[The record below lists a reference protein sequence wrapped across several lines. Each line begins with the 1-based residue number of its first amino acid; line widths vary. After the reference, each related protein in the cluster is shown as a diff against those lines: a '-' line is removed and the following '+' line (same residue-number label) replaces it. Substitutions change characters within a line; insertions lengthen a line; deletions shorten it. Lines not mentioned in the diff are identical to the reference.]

1 MNDPS
6 DLSAERAALRNA
18 LQELEA
24 VAYKGNHR
32 TPAVKEA
39 NDRLERIGCARP
51 LKTGA
56 VSKWFTWGDP
66 ATDFRFLWALV
77 QVLRERAGRPP
88 AGTLM
93 GPYRGP
99 AASEWQYHHELWK
112 IRWEQAKLT
121 PPRRTSLDE
130 GLLRYLAGA
139 RAAAAAHPYLGLYD
153 PDLDDAEGTPP
164 PLTEVYVRQQSRPA
178 APDAHPGPRDDSP
191 LEPAEVV
198 FGNDARISVVIAG
211 PGVGKS
217 TLLRAQVRKA
227 ADQWLADKHSA
238 GKRSRPVPVWVSA
251 RTLVGKTTHVHEGL
265 AAASDVLPDHGR
277 NPSLPPERFL
287 QLPCAGAHWQLLVD
301 GLDELPNASERRA
314 VLEKLKTA
322 IAEDPPLYRCVVAT
336 RPLPHNELGV
346 LGDTASRYELQP
358 FAPEDVHAYVGKYFN
373 TRWPQPEA
381 THRAEEFT
389 SALRGASLAE
399 PARTPLM
406 AFMLC
411 QLYLAQPER
420 PLPAGRSAVYTQFTG
435 LLYLHNKSREV
446 ADSHEQ
452 AMHHLLTDLQTAKA
466 RRKAAAAA
474 KQIHEQLPELIDYL
488 AYQWLTGQPTSAAEA
503 VASLMAVH
511 RPDDVPAKRWQA
523 FLDDLLRHSGLL
535 YHHADGL
542 GFPHQTFLEYHAAR
556 YATRNTHAR
565 AHAGQALFRWTPS
578 RDQPWPPGLEPSY
591 VGFLLDQLL
600 HGADARAVCDQ
611 WMTRMTDDPLAAL
624 DFLASQ
630 IWLRTGLPGQPTA
643 TLLTNIAVDP
653 AIPDLSRVDAAR
665 TLASMD
671 GYAEDALRLL
681 GTLATDVLEH
691 GAHSNAM
698 RGLLEVGRRATGA
711 ANILTTLATDTAF
724 NPTSRVQAAEG
735 LTRLVGHTEK
745 GARFLAALA
754 TNTTLENSDR
764 VWAAQTLAGVEGYE
778 DEGARLLATFM
789 ADTNVDAFRRIYA
802 AQSLA
807 KMPGHAEEGTC
818 FLATFAA
825 DGNPDHVRCSAAKA
839 LAEVGEHDE
848 EAARLLAML
857 ATDSTVWVNTR
868 AYAAIAL
875 AEFGGH
881 AERAARLLALVVT
894 DPALDSYV
902 RHEAEGALARL
913 RFRTSRA

>member
-1 MNDPS
+1 M
-6 DLSAERAALRNA
+6 
-18 LQELEA
+18 
-24 VAYKGNHR
+24 
-32 TPAVKEA
+32 
-39 NDRLERIGCARP
+39 
-51 LKTGA
+51 
-56 VSKWFTWGDP
+56 
-66 ATDFRFLWALV
+66 
-77 QVLRERAGRPP
+77 
-88 AGTLM
+88 
-93 GPYRGP
+93 
-99 AASEWQYHHELWK
+99 
-112 IRWEQAKLT
+112 
-121 PPRRTSLDE
+121 
-130 GLLRYLAGA
+130 
-139 RAAAAAHPYLGLYD
+139 
-153 PDLDDAEGTPP
+153 
-164 PLTEVYVRQQSRPA
+164 TEVYASASRPA

-277 NPSLPPERFL
+277 NPSPHPERFL

-503 VASLMAVH
+503 VASTSWPCTALTMY
-511 RPDDVPAKRWQA
+511 RPRVGKRSWTTFSDTAACCITMQTGSASPIRPSSSITPPAT
-523 FLDDLLRHSGLL
+523 
-535 YHHADGL
+535 
-542 GFPHQTFLEYHAAR
+542 PPETPMPAR
-556 YATRNTHAR
+556 TRARPCFVGPRVAT
-565 AHAGQALFRWTPS
+565 S
-578 RDQPWPPGLEPSY
+578 RG
-591 VGFLLDQLL
+591 
-600 HGADARAVCDQ
+600 
-611 WMTRMTDDPLAAL
+611 PLA
-624 DFLASQ
+624 
-630 IWLRTGLPGQPTA
+630 
-643 TLLTNIAVDP
+643 
-653 AIPDLSRVDAAR
+653 
-665 TLASMD
+665 
-671 GYAEDALRLL
+671 
-681 GTLATDVLEH
+681 
-691 GAHSNAM
+691 SN
-698 RGLLEVGRRATGA
+698 R
-711 ANILTTLATDTAF
+711 
-724 NPTSRVQAAEG
+724 PTSASSGPTPPRC
-735 LTRLVGHTEK
+735 
-745 GARFLAALA
+745 
-754 TNTTLENSDR
+754 
-764 VWAAQTLAGVEGYE
+764 
-778 DEGARLLATFM
+778 
-789 ADTNVDAFRRIYA
+789 RRPR
-802 AQSLA
+802 SL
-807 KMPGHAEEGTC
+807 
-818 FLATFAA
+818 
-825 DGNPDHVRCSAAKA
+825 
-839 LAEVGEHDE
+839 
-848 EAARLLAML
+848 
-857 ATDSTVWVNTR
+857 
-868 AYAAIAL
+868 
-875 AEFGGH
+875 
-881 AERAARLLALVVT
+881 
-894 DPALDSYV
+894 
-902 RHEAEGALARL
+902 
-913 RFRTSRA
+913 